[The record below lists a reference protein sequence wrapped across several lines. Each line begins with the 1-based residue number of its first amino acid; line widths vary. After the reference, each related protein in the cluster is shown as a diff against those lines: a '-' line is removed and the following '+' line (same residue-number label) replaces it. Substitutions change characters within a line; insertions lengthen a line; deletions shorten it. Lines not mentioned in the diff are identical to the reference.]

1 MRRTTWL
8 GLGLFGL
15 LGLLGWMAAG
25 CGDGSAA
32 PPCKASGCDG
42 ARLCAVPADPAEPG
56 PWPVGARQLRIDGLT
71 TEVWYPAAFGSERKA
86 ERVVYDVRQ
95 VLPPEEVDKIPDADN
110 PYQSCDCYRDLPPD
124 LKRGPYPV
132 VIFIHGTAG
141 YRMQSLSQM
150 VHWASRGFVVLAA
163 DHPGLFLADMLLL
176 ELESDLPG
184 DVRSLVAALDQPDG
198 PLGFLAG
205 ALDSSRI
212 ALSGHSAGGMAAGEM
227 TGLDGVRVVIPMAA
241 EGVEPGPDLQAVLIM
256 GGLADEA
263 VPFER
268 QQAGYEASP
277 APKHLVGIAGAGH
290 LVFSELCALTNDAG
304 QDVVTI
310 AVEHGVTNA
319 ELAGQLFDCAVQT
332 IDDEEGWR
340 IVNAYTAALLEQQLH
355 CCADRAAVL
364 AGLAERFAAV
374 TSYRFAASDD

>member
-8 GLGLFGL
+8 GLGL
-15 LGLLGWMAAG
+15 LGWIAAG
-25 CGDGSAA
+25 CGAGPSE
-32 PPCKASGCDG
+32 PPCKTSACEG
-42 ARLCAVPADPAEPG
+42 ARLCTVPVDPAEPG
-56 PWPVGARQLRIDGLT
+56 PWPVGARQLSIDGLT

-86 ERVVYDVRQ
+86 ERIVYDVRQ
-95 VLPPEEVDKIPDADN
+95 VLPPEEVDKIPDADS
-110 PYQSCDCYRDLPPD
+110 PYQICDCYRNLPPD

-141 YRMQSLSQM
+141 YRMQSLTQM

-163 DHPGLFLADMLLL
+163 DHPGLYLADMLLL
-176 ELESDLPG
+176 QLESDLPG
-184 DVRSLVAALDQPDG
+184 DVRSLIAAIDQPDG
-198 PLGFLAG
+198 PLGFLAR

-212 ALSGHSAGGMAAGEM
+212 ALSGHSAGGMAAGDM
-227 TGLDGVRVVIPMAA
+227 AGSAGVRVVIPMAA
-241 EGVEPGPDLQAVLIM
+241 EGVEPGPDLQAVLVM
-256 GGLADEA
+256 GGLADEV

-290 LVFSELCALTNDAG
+290 LVFTELCALTNDAG

-319 ELAGQLFDCAVQT
+319 ELAGQLFDCEVQT

-340 IVNAYTAALLEQQLH
+340 IVKAYTTALLEQQLH
-355 CCADRAAVL
+355 CVAREAVL
-364 AGLAERFAAV
+364 AGLAERFGAV
-374 TSYRFAASDD
+374 TSYRFTDNGD